1 MKKKLR
7 KQLFNHYKW
16 WDSVFLLEMMED
28 WLRHSAK
35 MHETRGHLLC
45 SDRTALEMKIV
56 AELLKRVHEDE
67 IYDEPNKV
75 FRGKNK
81 YYRENMFGLET
92 EAFAVSK
99 DADKRRKADLKY
111 TLEIF
116 EKKLFGWWD

>member
-7 KQLFNHYKW
+7 KQMFNHYKW

-35 MHETRGHLLC
+35 MHETRGNLVC
-45 SDRTALEMKIV
+45 SDRTAREMKVV
-56 AELLKRVHEDE
+56 ATLLKRVHEDE

-75 FRGKNK
+75 FLGKNK
-81 YYRENMFGLET
+81 YYSENMFDFEM

-99 DADKRRKADLKY
+99 DAEKRRKDDLKY
-111 TLEIF
+111 ALKIF